1 MISYE
6 GIQDIVTAIL
16 VILVVSLVV
25 AAAWLSTNV
34 REQPLVATAVVVFQS
49 GHAVETERTHSDSG
63 QSPTE
68 TQSSN
73 NSVIEGEA
81 SGLRATS
88 QMKESEDTD
97 VTKEQDM
104 EVPQRTGRELAGG
117 SQSSETCNISL
128 SLPKEVS
135 EKSVQRS
142 ENLNVGSTSL
152 VSESDQD
159 GVVQNLSQ
167 EPNLSESNV
176 TNQSTD
182 SSIPSHASSLEKL
195 RDIVPDVEVR
205 NRRLQQ
211 FISMG
216 ESSTCSEAHSST
228 GTTISSELLEVK
240 DLHTSAEDKLCKS
253 SDGASLDETCS
264 HSIKTEE
271 NITTLSSESSA
282 SIKEE
287 EIRPPG
293 SIRIRLKFLDETQRY
308 VFAKLTEQ
316 VGTFKRQHF
325 SIEMDANRRI
335 RLIFNGQ
342 LLSQDTSTLA
352 QYGLFENCVVHCHV
366 SQPQH
371 TSRSSGQSG
380 GLAAQDEDDAYVS
393 GLLVND
399 FALVLHLI
407 I

>member
-1 MISYE
+1 M
-6 GIQDIVTAIL
+6 
-16 VILVVSLVV
+16 
-25 AAAWLSTNV
+25 
-34 REQPLVATAVVVFQS
+34 
-49 GHAVETERTHSDSG
+49 
-63 QSPTE
+63 
-68 TQSSN
+68 
-73 NSVIEGEA
+73 
-81 SGLRATS
+81 
-88 QMKESEDTD
+88 
-97 VTKEQDM
+97 
-104 EVPQRTGRELAGG
+104 
-117 SQSSETCNISL
+117 
-128 SLPKEVS
+128 
-135 EKSVQRS
+135 
-142 ENLNVGSTSL
+142 
-152 VSESDQD
+152 
-159 GVVQNLSQ
+159 VQNLSQ

-240 DLHTSAEDKLCKS
+240 DLHTSAENKLCKS

-393 GLLVND
+393 GLLAPLLYCVMVVVWYLRYEYGHLFNTMSTVILL
-399 FALVLHLI
+399 FLTALLI
-407 I
+407 ISTYLLYITHNVPENGTSAQISARPQTETQSTL